1 MRVAEVEFCLLNEVE
16 PEYSSTVFTNEPA
29 NTSQNTPIAA
39 HDFESCRSYEQFR
52 IALRTFFR
60 YIGRTICSQL
70 MTVAKVEFCLLNEVE
85 PEYSSTVFNEEP
97 DCAAYN
103 TDGFDTQEARHA

>member
-1 MRVAEVEFCLLNEVE
+1 MRVAE
-16 PEYSSTVFTNEPA
+16 
-29 NTSQNTPIAA
+29 
-39 HDFESCRSYEQFR
+39 
-52 IALRTFFR
+52 
-60 YIGRTICSQL
+60 
-70 MTVAKVEFCLLNEVE
+70 VEFCLLNEVE